1 MLKFLSG
8 AGEAQGAYSWQH
20 LTFVTSLMII
30 MVLLAVYLG
39 KKFKNQD
46 FDAKNKVLIWAAIL
60 IDGFELAKIIILCAL
75 DGSFEPI
82 RRVLPLFLCS
92 IQLIAIPVAA
102 FTKGKLKNATLD
114 FIVIFGILGALAGTY
129 GAAQNYGTYPVLSWP
144 NIVSGIT
151 HSISGF
157 ASLYILLSGMRS
169 MKKDNI
175 PICLAIL
182 TVFCV
187 LAYIANIT
195 LDYNYMFMM
204 AGDGTPYD
212 IFYNIVKDTPKV
224 FGTPILYS
232 IIVVVLFYVYIL
244 GFYGVYFW
252 ITKKSAVEVEE
263 TIAFIPAAEV
273 EEEAAA
279 TVAVTEEEPASEN

>member
-1 MLKFLSG
+1 MLEFLSG
-8 AGEAQGAYSWQH
+8 SGEAQGAYSWQH

-39 KKFKNQD
+39 KKFKDQD
-46 FDAKNKVLIWAAIL
+46 FNAKNKVLIWAAIL

-75 DGSFEPI
+75 DGSVEPI

-151 HSISGF
+151 HSIAGF
-157 ASLYILLSGMRS
+157 ASLYIGITGMAGL
-169 MKKDNI
+169 KKKNI
-175 PICLAIL
+175 PITIAVMLGFAGCAALANKL
-182 TVFCV
+182 
-187 LAYIANIT
+187 LN
-195 LDYNYMFMM
+195 YNYMFLVR
-204 AGDGTPYD
+204 GDGTPYE
-212 IFYNIVKDTPKV
+212 IFYAMVGGHPV
-224 FGTPILYS
+224 LYP
-232 IIVVVLFYVYIL
+232 IVVVGLFLLYIL
-244 GFYGVYFW
+244 AFYGVHFW
-252 ITKKSAVEVEE
+252 ISAAKAKKAK
-263 TIAFIPAAEV
+263 A
-273 EEEAAA
+273 
-279 TVAVTEEEPASEN
+279 

>member
-8 AGEAQGAYSWQH
+8 SGKAQGAYSWQH
-20 LTFVTSLMII
+20 LTFVTALMVI

-60 IDGFELAKIIILCAL
+60 IDGFELAKIIILCSL

-129 GAAQNYGTYPVLSWP
+129 GAAQNYSAYPVLSWP

-169 MKKDNI
+169 MKKENI
-175 PICLAIL
+175 PFCLAIL
-182 TVFCV
+182 TAFCI

-195 LDYNYMFMM
+195 LEYNYMFMM

-212 IFYNIVKDTPKV
+212 IFYNMVKDTPKV

-232 IIVVVLFYVYIL
+232 IIVVALFYVYIL

-252 ITKKSAVEVEE
+252 ITKKSTDAVAE
-263 TIAFIPAAEV
+263 TIAFVPAAEV

-279 TVAVTEEEPASEN
+279 TVAVAEEEPASEN